1 MRDLITELKR
11 ITAVIKTKQAEDE
24 PHTAET
30 LKAMDIINEIRN
42 EGVDLPT
49 LKELMKE

>member
-1 MRDLITELKR
+1 MSNQINDLKKIIAHR
-11 ITAVIKTKQAEDE
+11 N
-24 PHTAET
+24 ET
-30 LKAMDIINEIRN
+30 PTGKDIEYFLNLINEIRS